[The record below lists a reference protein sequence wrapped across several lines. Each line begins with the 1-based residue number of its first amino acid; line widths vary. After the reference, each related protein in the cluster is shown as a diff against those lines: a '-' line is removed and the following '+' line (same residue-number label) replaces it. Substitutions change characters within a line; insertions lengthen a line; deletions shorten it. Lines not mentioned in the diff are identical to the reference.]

1 MENIKVI
8 KNFVDAQAA
17 SKLINSINL
26 LEQTMPEEFSSY
38 QDGKRLAL
46 QFGIDVHQLHNSHSG
61 LTLLGEMEPLFRE
74 YCNQAVKATKD
85 SFEVDPAAELFVCS
99 LWLAKQYPGA
109 VIPIHEDTE
118 SGHNDYFEY
127 SAVLYLN
134 ALEDSGDLEFPDLG
148 YTCRPAAGDLVI
160 FPSKST
166 GMHRVSKI
174 LEDRYSMPLWLT
186 FDRSYQL

>member
-1 MENIKVI
+1 MNSIKVV
-8 KNFVDAQAA
+8 KNFINPAQCAG
-17 SKLINSINL
+17 LIEYIDG
-26 LEQTMPEEFSSY
+26 LERDMPEEFSRY

-46 QFGIDVHQLHNSHSG
+46 QFGNDLYHGHSSR
-61 LTLLGEMEPLFRE
+61 LDLALLGDRE
-74 YCNQAVKATKD
+74 EEIREHFKLAVRAVKD

-99 LWLAKQYPGA
+99 FWIAKQYPGA
-109 VIPIHEDTE
+109 TVEEHEDTDD
-118 SGHNDYFEY
+118 GHNLHFEY

-134 ALEDSGDLEFPDLG
+134 TLDSSGDLEFTELG
-148 YTCRPAAGDLVI
+148 YTCKPAAGDLVI

-186 FDRSYQL
+186 FDRRFGL

>member
-8 KNFVDAQAA
+8 KNFVDAHAA
-17 SKLINSINL
+17 SKFIDSIDL
-26 LEQTMPEEFSSY
+26 LEQTVLEEFSSY

-46 QFGIDVHQLHNSHSG
+46 QFGIDVNQLHNSHLD
-61 LTLLGEMEPLFRE
+61 LTLLDDMEPMFRE
-74 YCNQAVKATKD
+74 YLEQAVQATKD

-109 VIPIHEDTE
+109 IVPIHEDTD
-118 SGHNDYFEY
+118 SGYNTYFEY

-134 ALEDSGDLEFPDLG
+134 TLDDSGDLEFPDLG
-148 YTCRPAAGDLVI
+148 YSYRPAAGDLVI

-186 FDRSYQL
+186 FDRSYKL